1 MLRIGKTKLSRLFSA
16 IIALFCILS
25 WANLVLVQ
33 GQPFPEI
40 HEKLIGISK
49 EEKEVLENLFVLMQ
63 EIEGIEI
70 EEGKLAQDIDKIN
83 KEIKD
88 LEVTIVD
95 EEKIYEKNKEGLKQ
109 VLKSYQRMG
118 PGSYLEIILNS
129 DNLAMLLRRINTL
142 QDITRNTGQLLKLIE
157 SSKDKL
163 LKVKTNLTDKLTLIE
178 EKQEHLGEALSKKI
192 QLKEDI
198 EEYLA
203 SLEDEREYYQ
213 EYLSNL
219 QQMWNQIGST
229 LSDAVKELSRIIAE
243 EELPADALKLSF
255 SLFSIKGSIEEKTF
269 NDIVKKYS
277 KLPDMIFSFSSE
289 KMVLELPDN
298 NLILKGKLVVSGEN
312 TLEFKVEEGSFYGM
326 PLENWAIEELFQENK
341 LVLNLKPLLEGNK
354 LRSVEIKQGYI
365 ELTSTLQFWGGEK

>member
-1 MLRIGKTKLSRLFSA
+1 MS
-16 IIALFCILS
+16 FCLIS
-25 WANLVLVQ
+25 MVSGQ
-33 GQPFPEI
+33 EQPFPEI
-40 HEKLIGISK
+40 HERLTGITR
-49 EEKEVLENLFVLMQ
+49 EQKEVLENLFVLMQ
-63 EIEGIEI
+63 EIEGIER
-70 EEGKLAQDIDKIN
+70 EEEKLAKDIDKTN
-83 KEIKD
+83 QEIKA
-88 LEVTIVD
+88 LEVTIAD
-95 EEKIYEKNKEGLKQ
+95 EEKTYEKNKEGLKQ

-118 PGSYLEIILNS
+118 LGSYLEIILNS

-163 LKVKTNLTDKLTLIE
+163 LKAKTNLTDKLTLIE
-178 EKQEHLGEALSKKI
+178 EKQEQLGEALSKKI

-198 EEYLA
+198 EKYLA

-219 QQMWNQIGST
+219 QQMWAQIGST
-229 LSDAVKELSRIIAE
+229 LSDAVRELSRIIAE

-255 SLFSIKGSIEEKTF
+255 SFLSIKGSIEEKTF

-277 KLPDMIFSFSSE
+277 QLPSMIFSFSPG
-289 KMVLELPDN
+289 KMALELPDN
-298 NLILKGKLVVSGEN
+298 NLILKGKLLILGEN

-326 PLENWAIEELFQENK
+326 PLEKWAIEELFQENK
-341 LVLNLKPLLEGNK
+341 LVINLKPLLDGNK
-354 LRSVEIKQGYI
+354 LHSVEIKKGCI